1 MVHLAEELFKINL
14 KGDELHRRIGGGI
27 PAGTIMLLEGD
38 RGTGKSIFAQ
48 RLLYGFLM
56 NGYSVSYVSSQYTT
70 VEYIRQMFSLGYD
83 VVPFLI
89 RKKLIFVSLYP
100 LLTGIS
106 EKKKFLSRL
115 LGEPRLWEADIIIID
130 SFSALLSREQ
140 DVDAVRNFLMYIK
153 KLASLDKVI
162 ILTSNTE
169 EIDRESLFLLEE
181 AATMLVRLQVKVF
194 GGDLKNSAIIVK
206 YNNAKGIF
214 QKIIPF
220 RVEPKVGLVVEIA
233 AVV

>member
-1 MVHLAEELFKINL
+1 MVEEIFKMEL
-14 KGDELHRRIGGGI
+14 KGDELHRRIGGGL

-56 NGYSVSYVSSQYTT
+56 NGYRISYVSSQYTT

-89 RKKLIFVSLYP
+89 RKRLVFVSLYP
-100 LLTGIS
+100 LLTGVS

-115 LGEPRLWEADIIIID
+115 LGEPRLWETDVVIID
-130 SFSALLSREQ
+130 SFSSLLSREQ
-140 DVDAVRNFLMYIK
+140 DLGAVRNFLMYIK

-162 ILTSNTE
+162 ILTVNTE
-169 EIDRESLFLLEE
+169 EIDKESLFILEE
-181 AATMLVRLQVKVF
+181 AATMLVRLQLKVF

-206 YNNAKGIF
+206 YNNAKRVF

>member
-1 MVHLAEELFKINL
+1 LAEEIFKMEL

>member
-1 MVHLAEELFKINL
+1 MVEEVFRMEL

-56 NGYSVSYVSSQYTT
+56 NGYRVSYVSSQYTT

-89 RKKLIFVSLYP
+89 RKKLVFVSLYP
-100 LLTGIS
+100 LLTGVS

-115 LGEPRLWEADIIIID
+115 LGEPRLWETDIIIID

-140 DVDAVRNFLMYIK
+140 DLDAVRNFLMYIK

-206 YNNAKGIF
+206 YNNAKGVF

>member
-1 MVHLAEELFKINL
+1 MEL

-115 LGEPRLWEADIIIID
+115 LGEPRLWETDIIIID

-140 DVDAVRNFLMYIK
+140 DLDAVRSFLMYIK

-181 AATMLVRLQVKVF
+181 AATMLIRLQVKVF
-194 GGDLKNSAIIVK
+194 GGDLKNSAVIVK
-206 YNNAKGIF
+206 YNNAKGVF

>member
-1 MVHLAEELFKINL
+1 
-14 KGDELHRRIGGGI
+14 
-27 PAGTIMLLEGD
+27 MLLEGD

-56 NGYSVSYVSSQYTT
+56 NGYRISYVSSQYTT

-89 RKKLIFVSLYP
+89 RKRLVFVSLYP
-100 LLTGIS
+100 LLTGVS

-115 LGEPRLWEADIIIID
+115 LGEPRLWETDVVIID
-130 SFSALLSREQ
+130 SFSSLLSREQ
-140 DVDAVRNFLMYIK
+140 DLGAVRNFLMYIK

-162 ILTSNTE
+162 ILTVNTE
-169 EIDRESLFLLEE
+169 EIDKESLFILEE
-181 AATMLVRLQVKVF
+181 AATMLVRLQLKVF

-206 YNNAKGIF
+206 YNNAKRVF